1 MQQYKEHIKTVIH
14 DRPYLGMMLAIAL
27 VAIIGIIYVL
37 ITVEPRDI
45 QVVTQY
51 TSFGET
57 NYYRGRWYSL
67 YGYALLYLAIA
78 VGHGMLMLKFRALD
92 RRDFGML
99 FGAGTLLVLVIGI
112 VYAAN
117 VIQQIAFI

>member
-1 MQQYKEHIKTVIH
+1 MQQYKELLKTVIH
-14 DRPYLGMMLAIAL
+14 DRPYLTMIVAIIV
-27 VAIIGIIYVL
+27 VAIIGIAYVL
-37 ITVEPRDI
+37 VTVEPRDI
-45 QVVTQY
+45 QVATQY

-57 NYYRGRWYSL
+57 SYYKGRWYSL
-67 YGYALLYLAIA
+67 YGYALLYAAIA
-78 VGHGMLMLKFRALD
+78 FGHGMLMLKFRALE

-99 FGAGTLLVLVIGI
+99 FGAVTILVLIIGI